1 MDPLSQQ
8 VACDQRVITNPQVHS
23 DLVAAK
29 GVESDDRQFIVSTTG
44 GDVVTLAHSQNR
56 RLGQSVDRCACRAGN
71 LHTVAADSL
80 DRKFV
85 GGVISAN
92 H

>member
-1 MDPLSQQ
+1 MDSLCQQ

-29 GVESDDRQFIVSTTG
+29 GIESDDRQFIVATTG

-56 RLGQSVDRCACRAGN
+56 RLGQSVDGRARCAGD
-71 LHTVAADSL
+71 LDPIAADSL
-80 DRKFV
+80 DGKFV
-85 GGVISAN
+85 GGIITAD